1 MAQCAAQALCAGELA
16 EAQIAMPSTGAI
28 STVKSNPHE
37 MSFPN
42 RINDLYTRIRP
53 SPVMKITG
61 QECGPEIRKKQ
72 RALRRSRG
80 LNEFAATA
88 V

>member
-1 MAQCAAQALCAGELA
+1 
-16 EAQIAMPSTGAI
+16 MPSAGAI

-37 MSFPN
+37 MNFPK
-42 RINDLYTRIRP
+42 RINNLYTRIRP
-53 SPVMKITG
+53 ARVMKITG
-61 QECGPEIRKKQ
+61 LECGPEIRKKQ

-80 LNEFAATA
+80 LNEFAIAA